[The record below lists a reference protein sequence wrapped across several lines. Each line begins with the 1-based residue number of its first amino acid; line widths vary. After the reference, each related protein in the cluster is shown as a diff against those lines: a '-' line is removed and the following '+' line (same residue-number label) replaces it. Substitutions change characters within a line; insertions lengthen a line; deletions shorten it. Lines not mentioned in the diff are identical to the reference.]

1 MRHPVPALVALFA
14 LSACSDVEDGDSHG
28 DHNHDVITTVTI
40 ALTPASGG
48 APVVATWA
56 DPEADGD
63 PIIDGISLAEG
74 EDYTLAIAFL
84 NELEEPVEDVTA
96 EIADQGTS
104 HQVFVTGDGVE
115 GPATPAD
122 PDARLIHTT
131 TDADANGAPLGLVG
145 TLDAVAA
152 GAGTL
157 TVTLRHL
164 PPQDGQPVK
173 TDTLA
178 DDVAAGGF
186 ATIPGDT
193 DAQVD
198 FDFTVQ

>member
-1 MRHPVPALVALFA
+1 MRPLTPLLFA
-14 LSACSDVEDGDSHG
+14 LLGLAACSDVEEGDGHG
-28 DHNHDVITTVTI
+28 DHNHDVITTVTV

-48 APVVATWA
+48 EVVVATWA

-63 PIIDGISLAEG
+63 PIIDDLTLVEG
-74 EDYTLAIAFL
+74 EDYTLTIAFL

-104 HQVFVTGDGVE
+104 HQVFVTGDGVD
-115 GPATPAD
+115 GPATHDD
-122 PDARLIHTT
+122 PDALLVHATT
-131 TDADANGAPLGLVG
+131 DTDADGAPLGLVG
-145 TLDAVAA
+145 SLDAVAA
-152 GAGTL
+152 GDGTL

-173 TDTLA
+173 TESLA

-186 ATIPGDT
+186 AAIPGET

-198 FDFTVQ
+198 FAFSVE